1 MSKKSIYSVIRES
14 LTTEGRLPCNFEL
27 PREETVPSELKFMAG
42 AKDGIGVFHTSPKN
56 PEKVVEKILGFIKS
70 GRMEKIAPII
80 GTYGA
85 LQIIDPLL
93 SAIRENAAKVDSARV
108 GIYAES
114 LALESG
120 NEELVKLGIA
130 LLGLFDWSDS
140 PEMQDKIITLGLYE
154 EFTLYAVVVAAGWNN
169 GNDVI
174 FKIAKK
180 VDGWGKIHAVEKL
193 EPETDEIRE
202 WILHDGCSNAVMDA
216 YLGLEC
222 ANKGDLIGVLRRD
235 SLDAGL
241 FESIGIII
249 DALLD
254 EGPIEGISAYEHA
267 EEALLRYLQFAETYA
282 VSLKHLWRILN
293 TESFLDEAELSNKE
307 ELLRLCTEIR
317 GRPAWREQIL
327 STLSD
332 PDSKDFFYAD
342 NAASR
347 LKIDVADLIYQAIK
361 KDPVKNGGYMSQ
373 VFHNAEYAKE
383 LTVLYEK
390 VLPLDV
396 MAAGMGDYLFSPS
409 LNQECNC
416 LDSILQELRAYP
428 LMGERLVQAGLQSP
442 VTRNRNFACSVLEEW
457 NKVLGCPAAS
467 FSPDLYV
474 VLRRVAAVEVNAD
487 IKKMMTNLIK
497 RDK

>member
-1 MSKKSIYSVIRES
+1 MGTQSIYSTIREAMNN
-14 LTTEGRLPCNFEL
+14 EGRLPCDFEL
-27 PREETVPSELKFMAG
+27 PHEEAAPSEIKFMVG
-42 AKDGIGVFHTSPKN
+42 AKDGIGVFHMSPKN

-80 GTYGA
+80 GTYGC
-85 LQIIDPLL
+85 LQLIAPVL
-93 SAIRENAAKVDSARV
+93 SAIRENATEVDSARV
-108 GIYAES
+108 GAYAES
-114 LALESG
+114 LAFESG
-120 NEELVKLGIA
+120 DEELVKWGIA

-154 EFTLYAVVVAAGWNN
+154 EFTLYAVAAAADWNN

-180 VDGWGKIHAVEKL
+180 VDGWGKIHAVERL

-202 WILHDGCSNAVMDA
+202 WILRDGCSNAVMDA

-222 ANKGDLIGVLRRD
+222 ANKGNLIGALRRD
-235 SLDAGL
+235 VLDAGL

-254 EGPIEGISAYEHA
+254 EGPVEGISAYEHA

-282 VSLKHLWRILN
+282 VSLKHLWRVLN
-293 TESFLDEAELSNKE
+293 VRLFLDSAELSNKE
-307 ELLRLCTEIR
+307 ELLRLCAEIS
-317 GRPAWREQIL
+317 GRPDWREQIV

-332 PDSKDFFYAD
+332 PDNKDFFYAD

-347 LKIDVADLIYQAIK
+347 LNIDVTDLIYQAVK
-361 KDPVKNGGYMSQ
+361 KDPIKNGGYMSQ
-373 VFHNAEYAKE
+373 AFHNADYARK
-383 LTVLYEK
+383 LTALYEK
-390 VLPLDV
+390 VLPLDQ
-396 MAAGMGDYLFSPS
+396 MAAGMGEYLFSPS
-409 LNQECNC
+409 LDQECNC

-428 LMGERLVQAGLQSP
+428 LMGEKLVRAGLQSP

-457 NKVLGCPAAS
+457 SKTLGRSAAL
-467 FSPDLYV
+467 FSPDLYA
-474 VLRRVAAVEVNAD
+474 VLRSVAAVEVNAD
-487 IKKMMTNLIK
+487 TKKTMTSLIK
-497 RDK
+497 WVK